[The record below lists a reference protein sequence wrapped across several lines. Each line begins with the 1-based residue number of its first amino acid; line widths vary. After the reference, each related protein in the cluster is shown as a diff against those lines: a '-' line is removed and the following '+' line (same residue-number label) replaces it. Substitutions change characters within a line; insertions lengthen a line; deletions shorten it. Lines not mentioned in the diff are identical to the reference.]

1 MLRREESIRRL
12 SGFKQQF
19 GPQFGIRRLGLFGSV
34 ARGDNS
40 ADSDVDIVV
49 EVEQPTLP
57 LMHNLRQSL
66 VKLFGCDVDLVR
78 LRPTLRPLLQANINR
93 DAIYV

>member
-1 MLRREESIRRL
+1 MLRREESISRL
-12 SGFKQQF
+12 SSFKRKF
-19 GPQFGIRRLGLFGSV
+19 GEQFGIRRLGLFGSV
-34 ARGDNS
+34 ARGDNT

-49 EVEQPTLP
+49 ELECPTLP

-66 VKLFGCDVDLVR
+66 ISLYGCEVDLVR
-78 LRPTLRPLLQANINR
+78 LRPTLRPTLQTNINR